1 MNIVRTGRNIITRR
15 SHDSSLTQPW
25 TKHMDEFKKHDKS
38 GAADFCG
45 CGWPQHLYIP
55 KGSHKGMPFDLFVMV
70 TNYDEDHVPNHPRD
84 LEIPETCNSP
94 YLLCGHARRRYPDAR
109 PMGYPFDRPPYKTPI
124 PCLQGHSFAAVIC
137 KSFNLVVFKAID
149 TLEEFVDKAPNMKSI
164 VVSKIMHCYFFANRT
179 H

>member
-1 MNIVRTGRNIITRR
+1 
-15 SHDSSLTQPW
+15 
-25 TKHMDEFKKHDKS
+25 MDEFKKHDKS

-164 VVSKIMHCYFFANRT
+164 VVSKIIHCYFFANRT